1 MDWYTLYSGDTK
13 LLSVAEIDVAKK
25 VAGPYIQDGLPLEI
39 KRADPVTGRVIDLW
53 RYDYATKNW
62 VAYSGPSFAI

>member
-13 LLSVAEIDVAKK
+13 LLSVAQIEFAKAVAE
-25 VAGPYIQDGLPLEI
+25 PYIKDGLPLVI
-39 KRADPVTGRVIDLW
+39 KRADPITGRVIELW
-53 RYDYATKNW
+53 RYDYAIKNW